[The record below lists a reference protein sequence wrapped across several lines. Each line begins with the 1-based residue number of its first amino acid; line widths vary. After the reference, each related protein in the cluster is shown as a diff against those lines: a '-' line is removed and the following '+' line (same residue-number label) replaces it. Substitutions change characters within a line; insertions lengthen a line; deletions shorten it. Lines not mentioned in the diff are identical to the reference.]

1 MYDVQVHK
9 PCALPESYKSMG
21 PSSWFGRAESAGLE
35 QDRQQQQQ
43 QQPSPAVAYR
53 GLYALT
59 VRWQPPVPRGEAPQR
74 RDSSSLPRD
83 PRQWSR
89 EDVAVWLVHV
99 MDLHRLPAVST
110 DRFLMNGKALCLMTM
125 EMFVQ
130 RVPLGG
136 KLLYKDFQ
144 LRLSSVLYNGS

>member
-1 MYDVQVHK
+1 MVHN
-9 PCALPESYKSMG
+9 ESYQGMS
-21 PSSWFGRAESAGLE
+21 PNTWFGPAGGSSPE
-35 QDRQQQQQ
+35 Q
-43 QQPSPAVAYR
+43 SSLPASAYR

-59 VRWQPPVPRGEAPQR
+59 VRWQPPILRNEAPHNR
-74 RDSSSLPRD
+74 KDTGALPKD

-89 EDVAVWLVHV
+89 DDVAVWLVHV
-99 MDLHRLPAVST
+99 MNQHRLPAVST
-110 DRFLMNGKALCLMTM
+110 DRFLMNGKALCLMSM

-144 LRLSSVLYNGS
+144 LRLSNVLYN

>member
-1 MYDVQVHK
+1 MVHN
-9 PCALPESYKSMG
+9 ESYKRMS
-21 PSSWFGRAESAGLE
+21 PSTWFGSAAGGSPE
-35 QDRQQQQQ
+35 Q
-43 QQPSPAVAYR
+43 PPLPASAYR
-53 GLYALT
+53 GLCSLT
-59 VRWQPPVPRGEAPQR
+59 VCWQPTVPRGEASHQR
-74 RDSSSLPRD
+74 KDTAALPKD

-89 EDVAVWLVHV
+89 DDVAVWLVHV
-99 MDLHRLPAVST
+99 MDQHRLPAVST

-144 LRLSSVLYNGS
+144 LRLSNVLYN

>member
-9 PCALPESYKSMG
+9 PCAVPESYQTMS
-21 PSSWFGRAESAGLE
+21 PSSWFGPAASSPE
-35 QDRQQQQQ
+35 
-43 QQPSPAVAYR
+43 QQPSPASTYR

-59 VRWQPPVPRGEAPQR
+59 VRWQPPVPRGEAPR
-74 RDSSSLPRD
+74 HRKDNSSLPKD

-99 MDLHRLPAVST
+99 MDQHRLPAVST

-144 LRLSSVLYNGS
+144 LRLSNVLYN

>member
-1 MYDVQVHK
+1 MDT
-9 PCALPESYKSMG
+9 ATLPK
-21 PSSWFGRAESAGLE
+21 
-35 QDRQQQQQ
+35 
-43 QQPSPAVAYR
+43 
-53 GLYALT
+53 
-59 VRWQPPVPRGEAPQR
+59 
-74 RDSSSLPRD
+74 D

-89 EDVAVWLVHV
+89 DDVAVWLVHV
-99 MDLHRLPAVST
+99 MDQHRLPAVST

-144 LRLSSVLYNGS
+144 LRLSNVLYN

>member
-1 MYDVQVHK
+1 MVY
-9 PCALPESYKSMG
+9 ESYQTMS
-21 PSSWFGRAESAGLE
+21 PSSWFGPAAGSPE
-35 QDRQQQQQ
+35 
-43 QQPSPAVAYR
+43 QQPSPASTYR
-53 GLYALT
+53 GL
-59 VRWQPPVPRGEAPQR
+59 
-74 RDSSSLPRD
+74 SSLPKD

-99 MDLHRLPAVST
+99 MDQHRLPAVST

-144 LRLSSVLYNGS
+144 LRLSNVLYN

>member
-1 MYDVQVHK
+1 MRQFGEQRRHVRFE
-9 PCALPESYKSMG
+9 ESCQAMS
-21 PSSWFGRAESAGLE
+21 PSSWFGQGSSVGGTH
-35 QDRQQQQQ
+35 
-43 QQPSPAVAYR
+43 PSPVAYH

-59 VRWQPPVPRGEAPQR
+59 VRWQSPAPRGDLHR
-74 RDSSSLPRD
+74 KSLATCIPEPSLLPKD
-83 PRQWSR
+83 PRHWSR
-89 EDVAVWLVHV
+89 DDVAVWLIHV
-99 MDLHRLPAVST
+99 MAQHSLPAVSA

-144 LRLSSVLYNGS
+144 LRLSSVLYN